1 MSNMITGLGGS
12 GDEQNNLY
20 PQENVRG
27 GRAVLWLRYNHRSI
41 GSKAAQ
47 GNELLGVVGRR
58 KVS

>member
-1 MSNMITGLGGS
+1 MSNMITGLGGP

-41 GSKAAQ
+41 GSEAAQ
-47 GNELLGVVGRR
+47 ERE
-58 KVS
+58 